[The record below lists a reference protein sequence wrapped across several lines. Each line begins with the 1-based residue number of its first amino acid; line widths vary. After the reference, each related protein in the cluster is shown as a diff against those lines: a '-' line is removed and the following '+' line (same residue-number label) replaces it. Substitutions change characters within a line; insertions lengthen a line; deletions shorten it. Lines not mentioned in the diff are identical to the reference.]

1 MGIRRDR
8 PALLEIVVPAF
19 NEADRLP
26 AGLDLLCD
34 KLAGLAARAEVI
46 VVDNASTD
54 GTAGIVESWDG
65 PVPVRL
71 VRCERRGKGAAV
83 RAGLLATR
91 APYVGFMD
99 ADMATDLAA
108 LDEAIVLLREGRPVV
123 VGSRRH
129 GRSVVQGYALP
140 VRRLGAIIFNR
151 IVRDLVGGIP
161 DTQCGFKFF
170 YGPLGRAAAADLR
183 TSGFSFDVELLAH
196 CVRRGASV
204 TDIPVI
210 WRDRPG
216 STFSVRRHSLRCL
229 LDLARIRARAGV
241 RLPVIPVRP
250 NIPVVPLRAV
260 FGEPG
265 PVQVALSEPI
275 ALSNPVALSN
285 AVALAE
291 NVPTSRAK
299 TG

>member
-1 MGIRRDR
+1 MGTRRDG
-8 PALLEIVVPAF
+8 PVLLEIVVPAY
-19 NEADRLP
+19 NEAGRLP
-26 AGLDLLCD
+26 EGLAMLCG
-34 KLAGLAARAEVI
+34 KLAGLPVRAEVV

-54 GTAGIVESWDG
+54 GTAGIVRSWDG

-71 VRCERRGKGAAV
+71 VSCERRGKGAAV

-140 VRRLGAIIFNR
+140 VRRLGAVTFNR
-151 IVRDLVGGIP
+151 IVRDLVGGIA

-170 YGPLGRAAAADLR
+170 DGPLGRAAAEELR
-183 TSGFSFDVELLAH
+183 TTGFSFDVELLAH

-204 TDIPVI
+204 TDIPVV

-216 STFSVRRHSLRCL
+216 STFSVRRHSLECL
-229 LDLARIRARAGV
+229 FDLARIRARAGFRMPAV
-241 RLPVIPVRP
+241 PAAPI
-250 NIPVVPLRAV
+250 IPVVSVRTMFAQPD
-260 FGEPG
+260 
-265 PVQVALSEPI
+265 PVPV
-275 ALSNPVALSN
+275 PVALEKGAPS
-285 AVALAE
+285 
-291 NVPTSRAK
+291 TSTAK
-299 TG
+299 SG

>member
-1 MGIRRDR
+1 MGTWRDG
-8 PALLEIVVPAF
+8 PALLEIVVPAY

-26 AGLDLLCD
+26 AGLALLCD
-34 KLAGLAARAEVI
+34 KLADLPLRAEVI

-54 GTAGIVESWDG
+54 GTAGIVRSFEG

-71 VRCERRGKGAAV
+71 VRCDVRGKGAAV
-83 RAGLLATR
+83 RAGLLETR

-123 VGSRRH
+123 VGSRRP

-140 VRRLGAIIFNR
+140 VRRLGAITFNR
-151 IVRDLVGGIP
+151 IVRDLVGGIQ

-170 YGPLGRAAAADLR
+170 DGPLGRTAAKQLR
-183 TSGFSFDVELLAH
+183 TTGFSFDVELLAH

-204 TDIPVI
+204 TAIPVV

-216 STFSVRRHSLRCL
+216 STFSVWRHSFQCMV
-229 LDLARIRARAGV
+229 DLTLIRARAGFRMPGV
-241 RLPVIPVRP
+241 PATPI
-250 NIPVVPLRAV
+250 IPVVPVRT
-260 FGEPG
+260 
-265 PVQVALSEPI
+265 I
-275 ALSNPVALSN
+275 
-285 AVALAE
+285 LAE
-291 NVPTSRAK
+291 PKLPEPRPGTIAIPEQAPAPSAK
-299 TG
+299 SG

>member
-1 MGIRRDR
+1 MGTRRDG
-8 PALLEIVVPAF
+8 PALLEIVVPAY

-26 AGLDLLCD
+26 AGLALLCD
-34 KLAGLAARAEVI
+34 KLAALPLRAEVI

-54 GTAGIVESWDG
+54 GTAGIVRSFEG

-71 VRCERRGKGAAV
+71 VRCEVRGKGAAV
-83 RAGLLATR
+83 RAGLLETR

-140 VRRLGAIIFNR
+140 VRRLGAITFNR
-151 IVRDLVGGIP
+151 IVRDLVGGIQ

-170 YGPLGRAAAADLR
+170 DGPLGRTAAKRLR
-183 TSGFSFDVELLAH
+183 TTGFSFDVELLAH
-196 CVRRGASV
+196 CVGQGAPV
-204 TDIPVI
+204 TAIPVV

-216 STFSVRRHSLRCL
+216 STFSVWRHSFQCL
-229 LDLARIRARAGV
+229 VDLTRIRARVGFRMP
-241 RLPVIPVRP
+241 RLPATPI
-250 NIPVVPLRAV
+250 IPVVPVRTMLA
-260 FGEPG
+260 EPKL
-265 PVQVALSEPI
+265 PEPRP
-275 ALSNPVALSN
+275 A
-285 AVALAE
+285 AVA
-291 NVPTSRAK
+291 VPEQAPAPSAK
-299 TG
+299 SG

>member
-1 MGIRRDR
+1 MGTWRDG
-8 PALLEIVVPAF
+8 PALLEIVVPAH

-26 AGLDLLCD
+26 AGLALLCD
-34 KLAGLAARAEVI
+34 KLAGLPLRAEVI

-54 GTAGIVESWDG
+54 GTAGIVRSFEG

-71 VRCERRGKGAAV
+71 VRCDVRGKGAAV
-83 RAGLLATR
+83 RAGLLETR

-140 VRRLGAIIFNR
+140 VRRLGAITFNR
-151 IVRDLVGGIP
+151 IVRDLVGGIQ

-170 YGPLGRAAAADLR
+170 DGPLGRTAAKQLR
-183 TSGFSFDVELLAH
+183 TTGFSFDVELLAH

-204 TDIPVI
+204 TAIPVI

-216 STFSVRRHSLRCL
+216 STFSVWRHSFQCMV
-229 LDLARIRARAGV
+229 DLTLIRARAGF
-241 RLPVIPVRP
+241 RMPGLPATPI
-250 NIPVVPLRAV
+250 IPVVPVRT
-260 FGEPG
+260 
-265 PVQVALSEPI
+265 I
-275 ALSNPVALSN
+275 
-285 AVALAE
+285 LAE
-291 NVPTSRAK
+291 PKLPEPRPGAIAIPEQAPAPSAK
-299 TG
+299 SG